1 MALLKIARM
10 GHPVLGAR
18 AQDVPDPAA
27 PEIKRLVKDM
37 IETMYDANG
46 VGLAAPQIHVGLR
59 LVVFFAP
66 DERADAGAAASE
78 GERNLHTAP
87 LTVLINP
94 QVEILDE
101 EQEPLWEG
109 CLSIPGLRGEV
120 HRAAHLRYRG
130 FDTDGKEI
138 AREAKGFHA
147 RVVQH
152 EFDHIE
158 GRLYPT
164 RMRDMKR
171 FLFESEAQHW
181 TKKEQA

>member
-1 MALLKIARM
+1 
-10 GHPVLGAR
+10 
-18 AQDVPDPAA
+18 
-27 PEIKRLVKDM
+27 
-37 IETMYDANG
+37 
-46 VGLAAPQIHVGLR
+46 
-59 LVVFFAP
+59 VFFAP
-66 DERADAGAAASE
+66 AERDDESAHSAEDRALYTAS
-78 GERNLHTAP
+78 

-94 QVEILDE
+94 QVEILSE
-101 EQEPLWEG
+101 STEPMFEG

-120 HRAAHLRYRG
+120 HRATHLRYSG
-130 FDTDGKEI
+130 IDENGNTV

-152 EFDHIE
+152 EYDHIE

-181 TKKEQA
+181 MKKEQAET

>member
-10 GHPVLGAR
+10 GHPVLMGRAR
-18 AQDVPDPAA
+18 EVPDPAA
-27 PEIKRLVKDM
+27 PEMRRLVGDM

-46 VGLAAPQIHVGLR
+46 VGLAAPQVHVPLR
-59 LVVFFAP
+59 LFVFFAP
-66 DERADAGAAASE
+66 EERAGDGALAEAE
-78 GERNLHTAP
+78 FHTAP

-94 QVEILDE
+94 QVEILGE
-101 EQEPLWEG
+101 THEPLFEG

-120 HRAAHLRYRG
+120 HRATHLRYRG
-130 FDTDGKEI
+130 VDQDGKEI

-164 RMRDMKR
+164 RMRDMRR
-171 FLFESEAQHW
+171 FLFESEARHW
-181 TKKEQA
+181 REKEQK